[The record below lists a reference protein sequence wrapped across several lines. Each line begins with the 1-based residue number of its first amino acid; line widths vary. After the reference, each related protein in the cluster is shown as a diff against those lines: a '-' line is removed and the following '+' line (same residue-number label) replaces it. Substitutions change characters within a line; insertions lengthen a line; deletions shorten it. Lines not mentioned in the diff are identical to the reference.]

1 MQLLTCQFRLVWQLH
16 IAAAIYLNDLFLSIP
31 SLFLLPTYCNCCT
44 KLFPAPVDTRTPR
57 VLPWKKLRHKIRFY
71 FPSFFRFLLFSST
84 DSLLTDSLTLRWR
97 QKQSDVWHYLL
108 WDQFS
113 VGLYLIIVWFRN
125 VSSLISY
132 TKICTRCHWLRTTFT
147 VMLMVSDVRVLN
159 DPGVAVIEFCI
170 CS

>member
-1 MQLLTCQFRLVWQLH
+1 MIFFFPSRLSSFCPLTATAALSCFLH
-16 IAAAIYLNDLFLSIP
+16 LST
-31 SLFLLPTYCNCCT
+31 L
-44 KLFPAPVDTRTPR
+44 RTPW

-71 FPSFFRFLLFSST
+71 FPSFFRFLLFSRT

-132 TKICTRCHWLRTTFT
+132 TQIRTRCHWLRTTFT
-147 VMLMVSDVRVLN
+147 VMLMVSDVRVLK

>member
-1 MQLLTCQFRLVWQLH
+1 MIFFFPSRLSSFCPLTTTAALSCFLHLSTLELPGCSPGKSSGIRLDFISLLSSDFSC
-16 IAAAIYLNDLFLSIP
+16 S
-31 SLFLLPTYCNCCT
+31 
-44 KLFPAPVDTRTPR
+44 PAPTLSSPTHWLSGGDT
-57 VLPWKKLRHKIRFY
+57 
-71 FPSFFRFLLFSST
+71 
-84 DSLLTDSLTLRWR
+84 
-97 QKQSDVWHYLL
+97 KQSDVWFYLL

-132 TKICTRCHWLRTTFT
+132 TQIRTRCHWLRTTFT